1 MSKSL
6 IAFVIFGA
14 LVGLMMP
21 GGRSSSSGAPE
32 ATSTTYS
39 AVPVETRV
47 RRSALG
53 HFYVH
58 ALVNGQ
64 LVRFV
69 VDTGATTVALTPE
82 DAERAG
88 VKIDPSSFEVVG
100 QGAAGPVRGQMVE
113 LDSVNLDGKQVNH
126 IRAMVLDGADIS
138 LLGQNYLSRIRS
150 VQMAGDEMILR

>member
-6 IAFVIFGA
+6 VGFVIFGT

-21 GGRSSSSGAPE
+21 GGRSSRSEEPE

-47 RRSALG
+47 RRSQAG

-88 VKIDPSSFEVVG
+88 VKVDPSSFEVVG
-100 QGAAGPVRGQMVE
+100 MGAAGPIRGQIVQ

-126 IRAMVLDGADIS
+126 LRAMVLDGADIS

>member
-6 IAFVIFGA
+6 AAFVIIGA
-14 LVGLMMP
+14 IVGLMMP
-21 GGRSSSSGAPE
+21 GGRSSRSAAPE

-47 RRSALG
+47 RRMENG

-69 VDTGATTVALTPE
+69 VDTGATTVALPPG
-82 DAERAG
+82 DAGRAG
-88 VKIDPSSFEVVG
+88 VRGDPWGFAVG
-100 QGAAGPVRGQMVE
+100 G
-113 LDSVNLDGKQVNH
+113 
-126 IRAMVLDGADIS
+126 
-138 LLGQNYLSRIRS
+138 
-150 VQMAGDEMILR
+150 

>member
-6 IAFVIFGA
+6 VAFVIFGSI
-14 LVGLMMP
+14 VGLMMP
-21 GGRSSSSGAPE
+21 GGRSSRSAAPE

-47 RRSALG
+47 HRSEAG

-69 VDTGATTVALTPE
+69 VDTGATTVALTPD

-88 VKIDPSSFEVVG
+88 IRVDASAFEPIG
-100 QGAAGPVRGQMVE
+100 MGAGGPVRGQMVQ

-126 IRAMVLDGADIS
+126 IRAMVIEGADIS
-138 LLGQNYLSRIRS
+138 LLGQNYLSQIRS

>member
-6 IAFVIFGA
+6 AAFVIFGA
-14 LVGLMMP
+14 VVGLMMP
-21 GGRSSSSGAPE
+21 GGRSSRSAAPE

-47 RRSALG
+47 RRSQGG

-82 DAERAG
+82 DAERVG
-88 VKIDPSSFEVVG
+88 LKVNPSEFEVVG
-100 QGAAGPVRGQMVE
+100 MGAGGPVRGQLAQ

-126 IRAMVLDGADIS
+126 IRAMVIDGADIS
-138 LLGQNYLSRIRS
+138 LLGQNYLSQIGS

>member
-1 MSKSL
+1 MSKAL
-6 IAFVIFGA
+6 AGFVIFGA
-14 LVGLMMP
+14 VIGLMMP
-21 GGRSSSSGAPE
+21 GGRSSSAGAPE

-47 RRSALG
+47 RRSQGG

-82 DAERAG
+82 DAERIG
-88 VKIDPSSFEVVG
+88 LKVDPSDFEVIG
-100 QGAAGPVRGQMVE
+100 EGAAGPIRGQMVQ

-126 IRAMVLDGADIS
+126 IRAAVLDGAEIS
-138 LLGQNYLSRIRS
+138 LLGQNYLSQIRS

>member
-6 IAFVIFGA
+6 AAFVIFGTII
-14 LVGLMMP
+14 GLMMP
-21 GGRSSSSGAPE
+21 GGRSSRSAAPE

-47 RRSALG
+47 RRMENG

-82 DAERAG
+82 DAARAG
-88 VKIDPSSFEVVG
+88 IQVNASSFEPIG
-100 QGAAGPVRGQMVE
+100 MGAGGPIRGQEVR
-113 LDSVNLDGKQVNH
+113 LDSLNLDGKQVNH
-126 IRAMVLDGADIS
+126 LRAVVIDGADIS
-138 LLGQNYLSRIRS
+138 LLGQNYLSQIRS

>member
-6 IAFVIFGA
+6 VAFVIFGTV
-14 LVGLMMP
+14 VGLMVP
-21 GGRSSSSGAPE
+21 GGRSSRSAAPE

-47 RRSALG
+47 RRMENG

-69 VDTGATTVALTPE
+69 VDTGATTVALTPD

-88 VKIDPSSFEVVG
+88 IRVDASSFEPIG
-100 QGAAGPVRGQMVE
+100 MGAGGPIRGQEVR
-113 LDSVNLDGKQVNH
+113 LDSLNLDGKQVNH
-126 IRAMVLDGADIS
+126 LRAVVIDGADIS
-138 LLGQNYLSRIRS
+138 LLGQNYLSQIHS

>member
-1 MSKSL
+1 MSKGL
-6 IAFVIFGA
+6 IAFVIVGTV
-14 LVGLMMP
+14 VGLMMP
-21 GGRSSSSGAPE
+21 GGRSSRSTAPE

-47 RRSALG
+47 RRSEAG

-69 VDTGATTVALTPE
+69 VDTGATTVALTPG

-88 VKIDPSSFEVVG
+88 VKVDPSAFDVVG
-100 QGAAGPVRGQMVE
+100 MGAGGPVRGQIVQ

-126 IRAMVLDGADIS
+126 IRAMVIDGADIS
-138 LLGQNYLSRIRS
+138 LLGQNYLSQIRS

>member
-6 IAFVIFGA
+6 AAFVIFGTI
-14 LVGLMMP
+14 VGLMMP
-21 GGRSSSSGAPE
+21 SGRSSRSEAPE

-47 RRSALG
+47 RRMGNG

-88 VKIDPSSFEVVG
+88 IQVNASSFQPIG
-100 QGAAGPVRGQMVE
+100 MGAGGPIRGQEVR
-113 LDSVNLDGKQVNH
+113 LDSLNLDGKQVNH
-126 IRAMVLDGADIS
+126 LRAVVIDGADIS
-138 LLGQNYLSRIRS
+138 LLGQNYLSQIRS

>member
-6 IAFVIFGA
+6 IAFVIFGTI
-14 LVGLMMP
+14 VGLMMP
-21 GGRSSSSGAPE
+21 GGRSSQSAAPE

-39 AVPVETRV
+39 TVPVETRV
-47 RRSALG
+47 HRSAQG

-82 DAERAG
+82 DAERVG
-88 VKIDPSSFEVVG
+88 LKVDPSSFQVIGE
-100 QGAAGPVRGQMVE
+100 GAAGPIHGQFVE
-113 LDSVNLDGKQVNH
+113 LDSVNLDGKSVNH
-126 IRAMVLDGADIS
+126 IRAAVLDGAGIS

>member
-1 MSKSL
+1 MSKSVV
-6 IAFVIFGA
+6 AFVIFGTV
-14 LVGLMMP
+14 VGLMMP
-21 GGRSSSSGAPE
+21 GGRSSRSEEPE
-32 ATSTTYS
+32 ASSTTYS

-47 RRSALG
+47 RRSPMG

-69 VDTGATTVALTPE
+69 VDTGATTVALTPQ

-88 VKIDPSSFEVVG
+88 LKVDASSFVPIG
-100 QGAAGPVRGQMVE
+100 MGADGPLRGQMVQ
-113 LDSVNLDGKQVNH
+113 LDSVSLDGKQVNH
-126 IRAMVLDGADIS
+126 IRAMVIDGADIS
-138 LLGQNYLSRIRS
+138 LLGQNYLSQIHS

>member
-1 MSKSL
+1 VSKAL
-6 IAFVIFGA
+6 IGFVIFGTM
-14 LVGLMMP
+14 VGLMMP
-21 GGRSSSSGAPE
+21 GGRSSRSSEVA

-47 RRSALG
+47 RRMENG

-69 VDTGATTVALTPE
+69 VDTGATTVALTPN

-88 VKIDPSSFEVVG
+88 IRVNASSFAPIG
-100 QGAAGPVRGQMVE
+100 MGAGGPIRGQVVQI
-113 LDSVNLDGKQVNH
+113 DSVNLDGKQVNH
-126 IRAMVLDGADIS
+126 IRAVVIDGADIS
-138 LLGQNYLSRIRS
+138 LLGQNYLSQIRS

>member
-1 MSKSL
+1 MAKGL
-6 IAFVIFGA
+6 IAFVIIGTV
-14 LVGLMMP
+14 VGLMMP
-21 GGRSSSSGAPE
+21 GGRSSRSAAPE

-47 RRSALG
+47 RRSEAG

-82 DAERAG
+82 DAERVG
-88 VKIDPSSFEVVG
+88 LKVNPSSFEIIG
-100 QGAAGPVRGQMVE
+100 EGAAGPIRGQFVQ
-113 LDSVNLDGKQVNH
+113 LDSVNLDGKTVNH
-126 IRAMVLDGADIS
+126 IRAAVLDGAEI
-138 LLGQNYLSRIRS
+138 
-150 VQMAGDEMILR
+150 

>member
-6 IAFVIFGA
+6 AAFVIFGA
-14 LVGLMMP
+14 VVGLMMP
-21 GGRSSSSGAPE
+21 GVRSRSAAPE

-47 RRSALG
+47 RRMENG

-69 VDTGATTVALTPE
+69 VDTGATTVALTPD

-88 VKIDPSSFEVVG
+88 IKVDASSFQPIG
-100 QGAAGPVRGQMVE
+100 MGAGGPIRGQEVR
-113 LDSVNLDGKQVNH
+113 LDSLNLDGKQVNH
-126 IRAMVLDGADIS
+126 LRAVVIDGADIS
-138 LLGQNYLSRIRS
+138 LLGQNYLSQIRS

>member
-6 IAFVIFGA
+6 VAFVIFGTV
-14 LVGLMMP
+14 VGLMVP
-21 GGRSSSSGAPE
+21 GRHSSRSAAPE

-47 RRSALG
+47 RRMENG

-69 VDTGATTVALTPE
+69 VDTGATTVALTPD

-88 VKIDPSSFEVVG
+88 IRVDASSFEPIG
-100 QGAAGPVRGQMVE
+100 MGAGGPIRGQEVR
-113 LDSVNLDGKQVNH
+113 LDSLNLDGKQVNH
-126 IRAMVLDGADIS
+126 LRAVVIDGADIS
-138 LLGQNYLSRIRS
+138 LLGQNYLSQIHS

>member
-1 MSKSL
+1 MSKTL
-6 IAFVIFGA
+6 AAFVIFGSI
-14 LVGLMMP
+14 VGLMMP
-21 GGRSSSSGAPE
+21 GGRSSRSAAPE

-47 RRSALG
+47 RRSQGG

-69 VDTGATTVALTPE
+69 VDTGATTVALTPD
-82 DAERAG
+82 DAERVG
-88 VKIDPSSFEVVG
+88 LKVDPSSFQVIGE
-100 QGAAGPVRGQMVE
+100 GAAGPIRGQFVQ

-126 IRAMVLDGADIS
+126 IRAMVIDGADIS
-138 LLGQNYLSRIRS
+138 LLGQNYLSQIRS

>member
-6 IAFVIFGA
+6 VAFVIFGA
-14 LVGLMMP
+14 VVGLMMP
-21 GGRSSSSGAPE
+21 GRSSRSAAPE

-39 AVPVETRV
+39 PVPVETRV
-47 RRSALG
+47 QRSAGG

-82 DAERAG
+82 DAERVG
-88 VKIDPSSFEVVG
+88 LKINPSEFEVIG
-100 QGAAGPVRGQMVE
+100 EGAAGPIRGQFVQ
-113 LDSVNLDGKQVNH
+113 LDSVNLDGKSVNH
-126 IRAMVLDGADIS
+126 IRAAVLDGAGIS
-138 LLGQNYLSRIRS
+138 LLGQNYLSQIRS
-150 VQMAGDEMILR
+150 VQMTGDEMVLR

>member
-1 MSKSL
+1 MSKGL
-6 IAFVIFGA
+6 IGVVLFGA
-14 LVGLMMP
+14 FIGLLMP
-21 GGRSSSSGAPE
+21 GGRSHSGAPE

-47 RRSALG
+47 HRSEGG

-82 DAERAG
+82 DAERVG
-88 VKIDPSSFEVVG
+88 IKLNPSSFEVIG
-100 QGAAGPVRGQMVE
+100 EGAAGPIRGQMVQ

-126 IRAMVLDGADIS
+126 IRAA
-138 LLGQNYLSRIRS
+138 
-150 VQMAGDEMILR
+150 

>member
-1 MSKSL
+1 MSKAL
-6 IAFVIFGA
+6 AAFVIFGA
-14 LVGLMMP
+14 IIGLMMP
-21 GGRSSSSGAPE
+21 GGRSATSGAPE

-47 RRSALG
+47 QRSAAG

-82 DAERAG
+82 DAERVG
-88 VKIDPSSFEVVG
+88 LKVDPSSFEVIG
-100 QGAAGPVRGQMVE
+100 EGAAGPIRGQFVQ
-113 LDSVNLDGKQVNH
+113 LDSVNLDGKIVSH
-126 IRAMVLDGADIS
+126 IRAAVLDGAGIS
-138 LLGQNYLSRIRS
+138 LLGQNYLSQIRS
-150 VQMAGDEMILR
+150 VQMAGDVMILR